1 MNNTF
6 SPGKT
11 WKDLGISY
19 LGGCNS
25 PKLEKSL
32 KHNVM
37 TYGVY
42 LAPHTVSGYN
52 VCPQSGNC
60 CKYCL
65 HGSGRNKLEL
75 LSNKEGGA
83 ITKSRIK
90 KTKLFFEDME
100 TFMQLLIHEITQ
112 AKKKAETTGM
122 KFAVRL
128 NCTSDINLEQFTLVA
143 RTFSNFSRIPSSTTI
158 PKSSTTRGYQKS
170 MVTTTSLIP
179 LAARTGMNVKP

>member
-11 WKDLGISY
+11 KKNLGISY

-32 KHNVM
+32 KQNVM

-42 LAPHTVSGYN
+42 LAPHTLSGYN
-52 VCPQSGNC
+52 VCPQSDNC

-75 LSNKEGGA
+75 LFPQGRRSDYP
-83 ITKSRIK
+83 ITYQ
-90 KTKLFFEDME
+90 EN
-100 TFMQLLIHEITQ
+100 Q
-112 AKKKAETTGM
+112 A
-122 KFAVRL
+122 VL
-128 NCTSDINLEQFTLVA
+128 
-143 RTFSNFSRIPSSTTI
+143 
-158 PKSSTTRGYQKS
+158 RG
-170 MVTTTSLIP
+170 
-179 LAARTGMNVKP
+179 